1 MSHALLVG
9 EAELTEEE
17 WPLLLESLGV
27 EDPISG
33 MDSEALRRLM
43 GEDIDFIFDIVK
55 DLLLDAD
62 LDRIQEDDELTH

>member
-27 EDPISG
+27 EDPILG

>member
-43 GEDIDFIFDIVK
+43 GEDIDFIFDMVK